1 MIVSHDWLRA
11 FVPHGRTAAEIGQ
24 LLSTHTATLEGMEA
38 LRDDLAPF
46 IVGQVVHTER
56 IPETRL
62 SFNRVDDGSGTL
74 LEVVC
79 GAPNVELGAK
89 YPLARVGTVIPGK
102 GGMVIERRKIRGF
115 TSAGMLC
122 SAAELGLGDDADGI
136 MTLATD
142 AAPGTP
148 LLQIMP
154 TGDVRLE
161 LDVLA
166 NRPDLLS
173 QLGVAREAAALTDV
187 PLEMPPE
194 LRGLASA
201 PVALRGAREASAGG
215 VTVRIDDAEGC
226 PRFTAAVIRGVR
238 VGPSPDWLVQ
248 RLAGVGARSI
258 NNVVDVTNYVLH
270 GLGQPA
276 HAYDLARVGGAT
288 LVARRARAGEALTTL
303 DGHARI
309 LDGESLV
316 IADAERAQGI
326 AGVMGGQ
333 DSEVSDATTDVLLE
347 VALFDPRRV
356 RVSRRKAG
364 VSTDASYRFERGVD
378 RGATLERLTQAAGL
392 IVAVAGGTIEAVLD
406 VGDAPAALPAVRL
419 RASRIT
425 RLLGQSVPD
434 ADVERLLSAIGFGVA
449 RESASGE
456 TAWTVTPPSW
466 RQDVTREV
474 DLIEEVVRL
483 VGFDAL
489 PDELRPFRAGS
500 VPDDPMHV
508 VTLRVRDALVAQGL
522 LETKPL
528 PFVRGDDASHVRVGN
543 PLAEDEP
550 HLRTHVLDTLAR
562 RAEYNLSRMQG
573 NVRLFEIGGVFA
585 PGSNG
590 RPDERW
596 HLGALVMGERR
607 PPHFTEP
614 KPPAFDA
621 WDAKGLAEV
630 AAAAAFPG
638 ATVALVPA
646 QDETGRLWSVQV
658 DGREVGA
665 VRRVSLDSPPWSS
678 PAFGVELTLAP
689 VVSAPVAA
697 RGARLAEP
705 PASAA
710 APPHVRARTLPSTP
724 AVELDLALLVPDAV
738 SAADVERVLKAAGGE
753 LLERVTLFD
762 EFRGGDVP
770 AGARSLAWRLALRDP
785 SRTLRDKEVE
795 GRRQKLLKALDSELG
810 VRPRAG

>member
-24 LLSTHTATLEGMEA
+24 VLSTHVATLEGMEA
-38 LRDDLAPF
+38 LRTDLAPF
-46 IVGQVVHTER
+46 VIGQVVHTER

-62 SFNRVDDGSGTL
+62 SFNRVDDGSGQL

-102 GGMVIERRKIRGF
+102 GGITIERRKIRGF

-122 SAAELGLGDDADGI
+122 SAQELGLGEDADGI
-136 MTLATD
+136 MTLDTD

-148 LLQIMP
+148 LLDIMP

-173 QLGVAREAAALTDV
+173 QLGVAREASALTET
-187 PLEMPPE
+187 PMTLPPE
-194 LRGLASA
+194 LRDLAPA
-201 PVALRGAREASAGG
+201 PAAAGGAREASAGG
-215 VTVRIDDAEGC
+215 ATIRIEDAEGC

-238 VGPSPDWLVQ
+238 VGPSPEWLVQ

-258 NNVVDVTNYVLH
+258 NNVVDVTNYLLH

-276 HAYDLARVGGAT
+276 HAYDLATLSGAT

-303 DGHARI
+303 DGHART

-333 DSEVSDATTDVLLE
+333 ESEVSERTTDVLLE

-356 RVSRRKAG
+356 RTSRKRAG
-364 VSTDASYRFERGVD
+364 VSSDASYRFERGVD
-378 RGATLERLTQAAGL
+378 RGATLERLAQAAGL
-392 IVAVAGGTIEAVLD
+392 IVAVAGGTVEAVLD
-406 VGDAPAALPAVRL
+406 VGEAPTALPPVRL
-419 RASRIT
+419 RAARIA
-425 RLLGQSVPD
+425 RLLGAPIPD
-434 ADVERLLSAIGFGVA
+434 ADVERLLAAIGFRIE
-449 RESASGE
+449 REAGGE

-489 PDELRPFRAGS
+489 PDELRPFRTGT
-500 VPDDPMHV
+500 VPDDPMHI
-508 VTLRVRDALVAQGL
+508 VTHRVRDALVAQGL
-522 LETKPL
+522 LEAKPL
-528 PFVRGDDASHVRVGN
+528 PFVRGEDTTHVRVGN

-550 HLRTHVLDTLAR
+550 HLRMRVLDSLRA
-562 RAEYNLSRMQG
+562 RAEYNLSRMHG
-573 NVRLFEIGGVFA
+573 NVRLFESGGVFA
-585 PGSNG
+585 VGANG
-590 RPDERW
+590 QPAERW
-596 HLGALVMGERR
+596 HVAALVMGDRR

-621 WDAKGLAEV
+621 WDAKGIAEI

-638 ATVALVPA
+638 AAIALVPA
-646 QDETGRLWSVQV
+646 PDESGRLWTVQA
-658 DGREVGA
+658 DGHPVGEVA
-665 VRRVSLDSPPWSS
+665 QLALDAPVWAT
-678 PAFGVELTLAP
+678 PAFGVELTLSTVA
-689 VVSAPVAA
+689 STPVAA
-697 RGARLAEP
+697 RGARLGAAPSTP
-705 PASAA
+705 PAA
-710 APPHVRARTLPSTP
+710 PHVRARALPSTP
-724 AVELDLALLVPDAV
+724 AAELDLALLVPDAV
-738 SAADVERVLKAAGGE
+738 AAADVERVLRAAGGE
-753 LLERVTLFD
+753 LLERVDLFD

-770 AGARSLAWRLALRDP
+770 AGSRSLAWRLTLRDP

-795 GRRQKLLKALDSELG
+795 GRRQKLLKALDGELG

>member
-24 LLSTHTATLEGMEA
+24 LLSTHVATLEGMEA
-38 LRDDLAPF
+38 LRTDLAPF
-46 IVGQVVHTER
+46 VVGQVVHTER

-62 SFNRVDDGSGTL
+62 SFNRVDDGSGQL

-79 GAPNVELGAK
+79 GAPNVALGAK

-102 GGMVIERRKIRGF
+102 GGMTIERRKIRGF

-122 SAAELGLGDDADGI
+122 SAQELGLGEDADGI
-136 MTLATD
+136 MTLDTD

-148 LLQIMP
+148 LLDIMP

-173 QLGVAREAAALTDV
+173 QLGVAREAAALTGTA
-187 PLEMPPE
+187 LELPPE
-194 LRGLASA
+194 LRELA
-201 PVALRGAREASAGG
+201 PVPSAVRGAREASAGG
-215 VTVRIDDAEGC
+215 ATVRIEDADGC
-226 PRFTAAVIRGVR
+226 PRFAAAVIRGVR
-238 VGPSPDWLVQ
+238 VGASPEWLVQ

-258 NNVVDVTNYVLH
+258 NNVVDVTNYLLH

-276 HAYDLARVGGAT
+276 HAYDLARVAGTT

-303 DGHARI
+303 DGQART
-309 LDGESLV
+309 LDAESLV

-333 DSEVSDATTDVLLE
+333 DSEVTESTTDVLLE

-356 RVSRRKAG
+356 RTSRKRAG
-364 VSTDASYRFERGVD
+364 VSSDASYRFERGID

-406 VGDAPAALPAVRL
+406 VGEAPAALPPVRL

-425 RLLGQSVPD
+425 RLLGAPVAD
-434 ADVERLLSAIGFGVA
+434 ADVERLLGAIGFRIE
-449 RESASGE
+449 REGGAE

-474 DLIEEVVRL
+474 DLIEDVVRL

-489 PDELRPFRAGS
+489 PNELRPFRAGS

-508 VTLRVRDALVAQGL
+508 VTRRVRDALVAQGL
-522 LETKPL
+522 LEAKPL
-528 PFVRGDDASHVRVGN
+528 PFVRGDDATHVRVGN

-550 HLRTHVLDTLAR
+550 HLRTRVLDSLRA

-573 NVRLFEIGGVFA
+573 NVRLFEAGGVFA
-585 PGSNG
+585 VGPSGQ
-590 RPDERW
+590 PVERW
-596 HLGALVMGERR
+596 HVGALVMGERR

-621 WDAKGLAEV
+621 WDAKGIAEV

-638 ATVALVPA
+638 AAIALVPA
-646 QDETGRLWSVQV
+646 PDERGRLWTVQA
-658 DGREVGA
+658 DGRDVGEVSRLA
-665 VRRVSLDSPPWSS
+665 LDAPVWAS
-678 PAFGVELTLAP
+678 PAFGVELTLAG
-689 VVSAPVAA
+689 VESAPVAA
-697 RGARLAEP
+697 RGARLEQAP
-705 PASAA
+705 TSPAV
-710 APPHVRARTLPSTP
+710 PPHVRARALPSTP
-724 AVELDLALLVPDAV
+724 AAELDLALLVPDAV
-738 SAADVERVLKAAGGE
+738 TAADVERVLRAAGGE
-753 LLERVTLFD
+753 LLESVTLFD

-795 GRRQKLLKALDSELG
+795 GRRQKLLKALDGELG

>member
-24 LLSTHTATLEGMEA
+24 LLSTHVATLEGMQA

-46 IVGQVVHTER
+46 VVGQVVHTER

-62 SFNRVDDGSGTL
+62 SFNRVDDGSGQL

-102 GGMVIERRKIRGF
+102 GGMTIERRKIRGF

-122 SAAELGLGDDADGI
+122 SAQELGLGEDADGI

-154 TGDVRLE
+154 TGDVKLE

-187 PLEMPPE
+187 PLGLPPE
-194 LRGLASA
+194 LRDLPAMPA
-201 PVALRGAREASAGG
+201 AVRGTREASADG
-215 VTVRIDDAEGC
+215 VTVRVEDAEGC
-226 PRFTAAVIRGVR
+226 PRYAAALIRGVR
-238 VGPSPDWLVQ
+238 VGASPEWLAQ

-258 NNVVDVTNYVLH
+258 NNVVDVTNYALH
-270 GLGQPA
+270 GLGQPV
-276 HAYDLARVGGAT
+276 HAFDLAKLGGGT
-288 LVARRARAGEALTTL
+288 IVVRRARAGEALTTL
-303 DGHARI
+303 DEQARI
-309 LDGESLV
+309 LDGEMLV
-316 IADAERAQGI
+316 IADATHAQAI
-326 AGVMGGQ
+326 AGVIGGQ
-333 DSEVSDATTDVLLE
+333 DSEVTDATTDVLLE
-347 VALFDPRRV
+347 VAYFEPRRV
-356 RVSRRKAG
+356 RVSRRRAG
-364 VSTDASYRFERGVD
+364 VSSDASYRFERGVD
-378 RGATLERLTQAAGL
+378 RGATLERLAQAAGL
-392 IVAVAGGTIEAVLD
+392 LVAVAGGTVAAVLD
-406 VGDAPAALPAVRL
+406 VGSAPAPLPPVRL
-419 RASRIT
+419 RAARIA
-425 RLLGQSVPD
+425 RLLGQPVPD
-434 ADVERLLSAIGFGVA
+434 ADVERLLGAIGFGVA
-449 RESASGE
+449 REAGDGGS
-456 TAWTVTPPSW
+456 AWTVTPPSW

-489 PDELRPFRAGS
+489 PDELRPFRVGT

-508 VTLRVRDALVAQGL
+508 VTHRVRDALVAHGL

-528 PFVRGDDASHVRVGN
+528 PFVRGEDATHVRVAN

-550 HLRTHVLDTLAR
+550 HLRTRVLDSLAA

-573 NVRLFEIGGVFA
+573 NVRLFEVGGVFE
-585 PGSNG
+585 GGVGG
-590 RPDERW
+590 RPTERW
-596 HLGALVMGERR
+596 HVGALLMGERR

-614 KPPAFDA
+614 RPPAFDA
-621 WDAKGLAEV
+621 WDAKGLAEI
-630 AAAAAFPG
+630 AAASAFPG

-646 QDETGRLWSVQV
+646 PDDAGRLWTVQA
-658 DGREVGA
+658 DGRDVGE
-665 VRRVSLDSPPWSS
+665 VRRVALDAPPWAS

-689 VVSAPVAA
+689 VEAAPVAA
-697 RGARLAEP
+697 RGARLASAP
-705 PASAA
+705 AA
-710 APPHVRARTLPSTP
+710 APGVPHVRARTLPNTP
-724 AVELDLALLVPDAV
+724 AAELDLALLVPDAV
-738 SAADVERVLKAAGGE
+738 PAAEVERVLRAAGGE
-753 LLERVTLFD
+753 LLERVLLFD

-770 AGARSLAWRLALRDP
+770 AGMRSLAWRLALRDP

-795 GRRQKLLKALDSELG
+795 GRRQKLLQALDSQLG
-810 VRPRAG
+810 VRPRAV